1 MRKNLKLAVVSF
13 TVLLLTIAALAI
25 AQQIPQRP
33 SSKPLFNPAPGTP
46 PAEKLVSGEDIGFRV
61 SSYKNGVPVGRLVIK
76 VDGKWIEPL
85 ESVSVIPAR

>member
-1 MRKNLKLAVVSF
+1 MRKNRKLAVVSF
-13 TVLLLTIAALAI
+13 TVLLITIAALAL
-25 AQQIPQRP
+25 AQQTSQ
-33 SSKPLFNPAPGTP
+33 KPTAKLLFNTTPGTP